1 MEVSCMSDDLRDIW
15 RTQRLRGMTL
25 SVAEL
30 QQRAR
35 HLEARLTRRRN
46 IGLVAAIANL
56 VVMSIN
62 DVFFFDPPYR
72 LWWMLTI
79 QSVCWIIVAAYWST
93 PTAGDRGRILTLR
106 GPETSTPC
114 VEFYRKQLLSLQK
127 SLRQGRIVMIG
138 SSAAGV
144 IFAWCSTWAPKPGL
158 LPTGI
163 LLFVG
168 GILWYAVIRR
178 SIPSIESELSDLQS
192 LGNASPK

>member
-1 MEVSCMSDDLRDIW
+1 MSDNLRDIW
-15 RTQRLRGMTL
+15 RSQRHPGITI

-35 HLEARLTRRRN
+35 RLEARLTRRRN
-46 IGLVAAIANL
+46 IGLAAAVANL
-56 VVMSIN
+56 VVMIIN
-62 DVFFFDPPYR
+62 DVFFFEYR

-79 QSVCWIIVAAYWST
+79 QSVCWIIVFAYWSN
-93 PTAGDRGRILTLR
+93 PTVGDRLRILTLR
-106 GPETSTPC
+106 APETSTPC
-114 VEFYRKQLLSLQK
+114 FEFYRKQLLSLQK
-127 SLRQGRIVMIG
+127 SLRQGRIVMIV

-158 LPTGI
+158 LPTGT

-192 LGNASPK
+192 LDSVPPG